1 MLCLDFK
8 RHSRNCLFTKRN
20 VFQNLSKC
28 LITYLLLF
36 LFYNLFPGV
45 NLFLFLSLLRVTI
58 TFKNNWNIHP
68 GMILRLFKN
77 SFKHNQSHL
86 LVKITK
92 KDRQPMTKEQKK
104 RQPITRGPFFE
115 TDVLF
120 HVNFLYLIFETV
132 LQKDISG
139 SPI

>member
-1 MLCLDFK
+1 
-8 RHSRNCLFTKRN
+8 
-20 VFQNLSKC
+20 
-28 LITYLLLF
+28 
-36 LFYNLFPGV
+36 
-45 NLFLFLSLLRVTI
+45 
-58 TFKNNWNIHP
+58 
-68 GMILRLFKN
+68 MILRLFKN

>member
-1 MLCLDFK
+1 
-8 RHSRNCLFTKRN
+8 
-20 VFQNLSKC
+20 
-28 LITYLLLF
+28 
-36 LFYNLFPGV
+36 
-45 NLFLFLSLLRVTI
+45 
-58 TFKNNWNIHP
+58 
-68 GMILRLFKN
+68 
-77 SFKHNQSHL
+77 
-86 LVKITK
+86 
-92 KDRQPMTKEQKK
+92 MTKEQKK